1 MKTKIN
7 YTLPLLISVT
17 LFAFSLLQAT
27 GVINVVTDPKLDTLE
42 QKISAREKDYP
53 EDRIYLTTN
62 QPIYSPGEQIWF
74 NAFVRNGSTLKPSL
88 KSDIVHIELI
98 NPAGKVQQTMKLI
111 SRDGYCSGDLSIAAS
126 LPGGYYKLRAY
137 TNWMLNE
144 SDSAGYTKEVLVS
157 KVVLP
162 RLKMNLT
169 YDKDS
174 YTKGEEVLAKFS
186 ASTNQNLPLTAKSFS
201 YEIQMDGAKIKEG
214 TSTTGN
220 DGVMFVRYNL
230 PEKIKSND
238 ALMIVKLDFEGTT
251 ESISRSIPISM
262 NNLSLNFFPEG
273 GDMIDGLPGRIAF
286 SAKDEFDKAIS
297 VEGIVKDSKGSK
309 VADFTTFHKGMGA
322 FTLMPVK
329 GETYNVTLT
338 KPEGVEKTFSLP
350 DAVAAGFNVEL
361 STEKNEVNATLR
373 STGTFKVYTVAM
385 VRGKVCY
392 SNSQLVSEGEN
403 HIEIPTANFPMGVAQ
418 VTFFDQQM
426 IPRCERLVFVN
437 RERQLNISVKTD
449 KDEYQT
455 RDHVHVTV
463 RTTDENGIPVPAIL
477 SVKAVNDQLM
487 NFADDKSG
495 NILSALLLED
505 DLKQKVEEPNFYF
518 DKSEAK
524 GAEALDYLLMTSG
537 WRRFSW
543 KQILKDEKPIVRY
556 NGERAN
562 VIITTYDG
570 YTGKIL
576 PNTKIKIESTGSI
589 YYTDANGK
597 VIFNKL
603 NLYEPVTVTASMEEY
618 SNGSLI
624 IADYNE
630 NHSIWLYNTKQQQLQ
645 VDNIIQFDVR
655 EDNMIPQMNMAA
667 PMGAAGMLMDEVMI
681 IGNGKNKTGKKNIE
695 FRDAEGDMVVN
706 EIKFTPPVTAVD
718 KDKNEN
724 KNANGEQVIDQRL
737 LGILSADSIEVKVN
751 NNQAY
756 YRTREFPQKTYSSKT
771 PEKRT
776 DFASTLYFNG
786 AVETDYSGKADFTF
800 TTNDL
805 ISSFRIIAE
814 GISDDGLVGRGEKL
828 FFTQLP
834 FSISAKI
841 PGTLTGGD
849 IMQLPVVLKNNT
861 LRNLT
866 GKLSVHFSQKILN
879 GNVGDTSIA
888 IAAQSTKVIYWNMS
902 AHDTIALDTIQLAF
916 ATEGLSDETTVPV
929 AIDSKGFPVQQ
940 SFSGRDL
947 EKNFKFSFRDALKG
961 SLKVSLTAYPST
973 VSTLLGGLSGLLRMP
988 GGCFEQTSMSSYP
1001 NAMIMDYMK
1010 STESGDATTYA
1021 HAKELLKAGYNML
1034 TTFETK
1040 QKGYEWFGSA
1050 PGHEALTAYGLMQFA
1065 DYKKLYDGVDEG
1077 MIQRTAD
1084 WLFARRDGKGGYL
1097 RSAEACDYFGR
1108 ASEDITN
1115 LYITYALS
1123 EAGYKNIQ
1131 KEADHSY
1138 EVAKA
1143 SDDNYLLS
1151 LAANTLYNMHDNTR
1165 ADILLNKIL
1174 GFQKEDGSFEG
1185 KTQSIVCSGGASL
1198 NTETSSLALLAML
1211 ASANPSYVATQKVA
1225 EFLTK
1230 QRSGYGEW
1238 GNTQAT
1244 ILALKALSKFSLFN
1258 KRAPESGTI
1267 QFLLDDVQIAEAN
1280 FAAGDNKPVEIK
1292 GLEKYINEGDHDL
1305 KIRYKGCKVAMP
1317 YSISITYNIATPKSA
1332 KDCSV
1337 SLNTSL
1343 ATNTCKVGDN
1353 VRLSVTLKNETD
1365 GGLPSTMAI
1374 VGIPAGL
1381 SLQPWQLKELKD
1393 KKQFDYFEIM
1403 NNNLVLYYRQM
1414 KPNEVRS
1421 LSFDLK
1427 AEVPGTFEPQASD
1440 SYLYY
1445 TSEFK
1450 CWTKAE
1456 KITITK

>member
-7 YTLPLLISVT
+7 YTLPLLISVA

-74 NAFVRNGSTLKPSL
+74 SAFVRNGSTLKPSL

-144 SDSAGYTKEVLVS
+144 SDSAGYTKEVLIS
-157 KVVLP
+157 KVILP

-201 YEIQMDGAKIKEG
+201 YEIQMDGTKIKEG

-230 PEKIKSND
+230 PEKIKSKD

-262 NNLSLNFFPEG
+262 SNLSLHFFPEG
-273 GDMIDGLPGRIAF
+273 GDMVDGLPGRIAF
-286 SAKDEFDKAIS
+286 RAKDEFEKAIS
-297 VEGIVKDSKGSK
+297 VEGIVKDSKGNK

-322 FTLMPVK
+322 FTMMPVK
-329 GETYNVTLT
+329 GETYTVTLT

-350 DAVAAGFNVEL
+350 NAVAAGFNVEL
-361 STEKNEVNATLR
+361 STEKNAVNATLR

-437 RERQLNISVKTD
+437 RERQLNVSIKTD

-455 RDHVHVTV
+455 RDRVHVTV

-495 NILSALLLED
+495 NILTAMLLEG
-505 DLKQKVEEPNFYF
+505 DLKQKVEESNFYF

-556 NGERAN
+556 NGEKAN

-576 PNTKIKIESTGSI
+576 PNTKIKIGNSRAE
-589 YYTDANGK
+589 YFTDANGK

-603 NLYEPVTVTASMEEY
+603 NLYEPVNITASLDDY
-618 SNGSLI
+618 TPATTQI
-624 IADYNE
+624 VDYNE
-630 NHSIWLYNTKQQQLQ
+630 NLGIWLYNPKNEVYMYKDAPDMREENIQLA
-645 VDNIIQFDVR
+645 
-655 EDNMIPQMNMAA
+655 PQMNFAA
-667 PMGAAGMLMDEVMI
+667 PMGGMVMDEVMM
-681 IGNGKNKTGKKNIE
+681 IGNGKAGKKNKG
-695 FRDAEGDMVVN
+695 FDAEGDMVVN
-706 EIKFTPPVTAVD
+706 EIKFTPPIETKTGAN
-718 KDKNEN
+718 KDEN
-724 KNANGEQVIDQRL
+724 KNGEQVIDQRL
-737 LGILSADSIEVKVN
+737 LGILAADSIAVKDLN

-756 YRTREFPQKTYSSKT
+756 YRTREFPQKSYSSKT

-814 GISDDGLVGRGEKL
+814 GIGDDGLVGRGEKL

-849 IMQLPVVLKNNT
+849 QMQLPIVLKNNT

-902 AHDTIALDTIQLAF
+902 AHDTIANDTIQLAF
-916 ATEGLSDETTVPV
+916 VTEGLSDETTVPV
-929 AIDSKGFPVQQ
+929 AVDSKGFPVQQ

-947 EKNFKFSFRDALKG
+947 EKNFKFSFKDALKG

-1001 NAMIMDYMK
+1001 NAMIMNYLK
-1010 STESGDATTYA
+1010 ASESGDEATYA
-1021 HAKELLKAGYNML
+1021 HAKELLKAGYEKL
-1034 TTFETK
+1034 VTFETK

-1050 PGHEALTAYGLMQFA
+1050 PGHEALSAYGLMQFA
-1065 DYKKLYDGVDEG
+1065 DYKKLYAGVDEG
-1077 MIQRTAD
+1077 MVTRTAD
-1084 WLFARRDGKGGYL
+1084 WLFARRDGKGGYQ
-1097 RSAEACDYFGR
+1097 RNDKACDYFGR

-1123 EAGYKNIQ
+1123 EAGYKNLQ
-1131 KEADHSY
+1131 Q
-1138 EVAKA
+1138 EVDYAYTTAKA
-1143 SDDNYLLS
+1143 SDDNYLIA
-1151 LAANTLYNMHDNTR
+1151 LAANTLYNMKDNTR
-1165 ADILLNKIL
+1165 GDALLTKIL
-1174 GFQKEDGSFEG
+1174 GKQKEDGSFDG
-1185 KTQSIVCSGGASL
+1185 KTQSIVCSGGQSL
-1198 NTETSSLALLAML
+1198 TTETSSLSLLAIL
-1211 ASANPSYVATQKVA
+1211 ASANPSYQATQKVA

-1267 QFLLDDVQIAEAN
+1267 QFLLDDVQIAEVN

-1292 GLEKYINEGDHDL
+1292 GLEKFINEGDHDL

-1332 KDCSV
+1332 KDCNV

-1353 VRLSVTLKNETD
+1353 VRLSVTLKNETA

-1393 KKQFDYFEIM
+1393 KKEFDYFEIM

-1414 KPNEVRS
+1414 KPSEVIE
-1421 LSFDLK
+1421 LNFDLK

>member
-1 MKTKIN
+1 MRQKKN
-7 YTLPLLISVT
+7 YIIPLIISFA
-17 LFAFSLLQAT
+17 LLAFSLLQAT
-27 GVINVVTDPKLDTLE
+27 GVINVISDPKLDSLVT
-42 QKISAREKDYP
+42 KILDREKQFP
-53 EDRIYLTTN
+53 EDRIYLSTN
-62 QPIYSPGEQIWF
+62 QPIYSPGESIWF
-74 NAFVRNGSTLKPSL
+74 SAFVRNGSTMKPSS
-88 KSDIVHIELI
+88 KSEIVHVELI

-111 SRDGYCSGDLSIAAS
+111 ARDGYCSGDLAMSAA

-137 TNWMLNE
+137 TDWMLNE
-144 SDSAGYTKEVLVS
+144 RDTAGYTREVLVS

-169 YDKDS
+169 FDKDS

-186 ASTNQNLPLTAKSFS
+186 SSTNQNLPLSAKSFS
-201 YEIQMDGAKIKEG
+201 YEIQMDGVKIKEG

-220 DGVMFVRYNL
+220 DGIMFVRYNL
-230 PEKIKSND
+230 PNKLKSND
-238 ALMIVKLDFEGTT
+238 ALMIVKLDYEGTT
-251 ESISRSIPISM
+251 ESISRSIPISL
-262 NNLSLNFFPEG
+262 NNLSLQFFPEG
-273 GDMIDGLPGRIAF
+273 GDMIDGLPGRVAF
-286 SAKDEFDKAIS
+286 SAVDEFGKAIS
-297 VEGIVKDSKGSK
+297 VEGIVKDSKGNK
-309 VADFTTFHKGMGA
+309 VADFSTFHKGMGA
-322 FTLMPVK
+322 FTMMPVS
-329 GETYNVTLT
+329 GETYTATLS
-338 KPEGVEKTFSLP
+338 KPEGIEKSFTLP
-350 DAVAAGFNVEL
+350 DAIGAGFNVEL
-361 STEKNEVNATLR
+361 NTEKNEVAATLR

-392 SNSQLVSEGEN
+392 SNVQMVSEGEN
-403 HIEIPTANFPMGVAQ
+403 HFTIPTASFPMGVAK

-437 RERQLNISVKTD
+437 RERQLNVSIKTD

-455 RDHVHVTV
+455 RDNVHVTV

-477 SVKAVNDQLM
+477 SMNVLNDQLL

-495 NILSALLLED
+495 NILSAMLLEK
-505 DLKQKVEEPNFYF
+505 DLKQKVDEPNFYF
-518 DKSEAK
+518 DKTEAK
-524 GAEALDYLLMTSG
+524 SAEALDYLMLTSG
-537 WRRFSW
+537 WRRFTW
-543 KQILKDEKPIVRY
+543 KQILKNEQPLITH
-556 NGERAN
+556 NGEKAN
-562 VIITTYDG
+562 VVITTYDG

-576 PNTKIKIESTGSI
+576 PNTKIKIQSTGAE
-589 YYTDANGK
+589 YLTDANGK

-603 NLYEPVTVTASMEEY
+603 NLYEPVTVTASLENY
-618 SNGSLI
+618 NTATQV

-630 NHSIWLYNTKQQQLQ
+630 NLGIWLYDNRNVYRYEDVPMMEKNIQLAPME
-645 VDNIIQFDVR
+645 I
-655 EDNMIPQMNMAA
+655 QMNLAA
-667 PMGAAGMLMDEVMI
+667 PMGGMVLDDVVAV
-681 IGNGKNKTGKKNIE
+681 GKNKVGKKNVG
-695 FRDAEGDMVVN
+695 FDGDGDMVN
-706 EIKFTPPVTAVD
+706 EMYVETKTANTTPDDESKKD
-718 KDKNEN
+718 KD
-724 KNANGEQVIDQRL
+724 NANDEQVIDNRL
-737 LGILSADSIEVKVN
+737 LGLLAADSIIEFNNK
-751 NNQAY
+751 NNQSY
-756 YRTREFPQKTYSSKT
+756 YRTREFPKKTYTTKT

-776 DFASTLYFNG
+776 DFASTLYYNG
-786 AVETDYSGKADFTF
+786 AVETDYSGKAEFSF
-800 TTNDL
+800 TTNDM

-814 GISDDGLVGRGEKL
+814 GISDDGLVGRGEKS

-849 IMQLPVVLKNNT
+849 NMQLPVVLKNNT
-861 LRNLT
+861 LRTLG

-879 GNVGDTSIA
+879 GTVGDTA
-888 IAAQSTKVIYWNMS
+888 VTVAAQSTKVIYWNMS

-929 AIDSKGFPVQQ
+929 AVDSKGFPVQQ

-947 EKNFKFSFRDALKG
+947 EKNFKFSFKDALKG

-973 VSTLLGGLSGLLRMP
+973 VGSILGGLSGLLRMP

-1001 NAMIMDYMK
+1001 NAMIMDYLK
-1010 STESGDATTYA
+1010 ATESGDATTYA

-1065 DYKKLYDGVDEG
+1065 DYKNLYDGVDEG
-1077 MIQRTAD
+1077 MISRTAD
-1084 WLFARRDGKGGYL
+1084 WLFSRRDGKGGYL

-1108 ASEDITN
+1108 ASEEITN

-1131 KEADHSY
+1131 KEADYSY
-1138 EVAKA
+1138 EKA
-1143 SDDNYLLS
+1143 MTSDDNYQMA
-1151 LAANTLYNMHDNTR
+1151 LAANTLYNLHDNTR
-1165 ADILLNKIL
+1165 GDKLLAKML
-1174 GFQKEDGSFEG
+1174 GYQQEDGSFLG
-1185 KTQSIVCSGGASL
+1185 KSQSIVCSTGESL
-1198 NTETSSLALLAML
+1198 TTETSSLSLLAML
-1211 ASANPSYVATQKVA
+1211 ASANPSYAATQKVA

-1258 KRAPESGTI
+1258 KRTPESGTI
-1267 QFLLDDVQIAEAN
+1267 QFLLDDQQIAEAS
-1280 FAAGDNKPVEIK
+1280 FAAGDNNPIEIK
-1292 GLEKYINEGDHDL
+1292 GLEKYIQEGDHDI

-1337 SLNTSL
+1337 TLNTSL

-1414 KPNEVRS
+1414 KPGEVKE

-1427 AEVPGTFEPQASD
+1427 AEIPGSFQAQASN

-1450 CWTKAE
+1450 CWVAAPE
-1456 KITITK
+1456 ITISK